1 VNVAKPAGAKKAAK
15 KKAAKKKA
23 PTKKAPTKKAAK
35 KKAPA
40 AADRY
45 RVEDLAEAAGVA
57 VDTVRYYQR
66 RKLLAPPGKEGRVA
80 WYGASHL
87 TRVKEIRALADRGF
101 TLAQIR
107 DLSTADATGL
117 LSDLAAKNAADPEL
131 DKAELARRAEVPEF
145 IVDIVV
151 NAGLLV
157 PVSGDRDGEARFPAD
172 AVDMLVAARTLVS
185 EGVTLEELTALAM
198 RHATHVEDVVDD
210 AIELFKRHRDRS
222 GGSRDD
228 LIGLMHRL
236 VPVASDLVGRHFER
250 TLLSRALARM
260 GDDPADAAALG
271 GGLVVLARRLDVRID
286 AVAIYTSSTED
297 HRALW
302 IRPERGLAFV
312 GLGAVESITPVGEGR
327 FSAASAARA
336 ALAARV
342 HRTGPA
348 DAPAPMLMGGFS
360 FSSSGWGGPAPDT
373 ARGPDWTGFPEANW
387 VLPELTFVDR
397 PDGSWILAAARVGAG
412 VEDTTA
418 IDELDRL
425 VDAVVADLPPAVAVD
440 LDFRDGEV
448 SSKGPTAAPYEA
460 LVADAV
466 SAISAGELGKVVLAR
481 THEESGVDPTVVI
494 ARLRARYPSCA
505 VFSFAVGGRQF
516 LGASPEQLVA
526 LDGRQVRTAALA
538 GTTGVGWDTTTDRG
552 LAAEMLAS
560 AKIRAEHQF
569 VVDDI
574 SDRLAALG
582 LVGET
587 LPEPEVLRLARLQ
600 HLRTPITARIE
611 RRSGGVSD
619 MDVLRVAGVLHPT
632 PAVAGTPTAAA
643 VAWLESREAFD
654 RGWYAAPVGWC
665 DLDGN
670 GELRVALR
678 SALVDEK
685 GRATLFSGAGIVA
698 DSVPADELAETG
710 VKLRALLDVMD
721 R

>member
-1 VNVAKPAGAKKAAK
+1 MNVAEDPE
-15 KKAAKKKA
+15 
-23 PTKKAPTKKAAK
+23 
-35 KKAPA
+35 
-40 AADRY
+40 RY
-45 RVEDLAEAAGVA
+45 RVEELAEIVGVA

-66 RKLLAPPGKEGRVA
+66 RKLLAPPHKEGRIA
-80 WYGASHL
+80 WYDAAHHRRL
-87 TRVKEIRALADRGF
+87 TEIRALADRGF

-107 DLSTADATGL
+107 DLSSDDASGL
-117 LSDLAAKNAADPEL
+117 LADLAAQHAADPDL
-131 DKAELARRAEVPEF
+131 DRAELARRAEVPEF
-145 IVDIVV
+145 IVDLVV
-151 NAGLLV
+151 DAGLLV
-157 PVSGDRDGEARFPAD
+157 PVAAEGGSEPRFPAD

-198 RHATHVEDVVDD
+198 RHATHVEDVIDD
-210 AIELFKRHRDRS
+210 AIEVFKRHSDRR
-222 GGSRDD
+222 GGNRDD
-228 LIGLMHRL
+228 LIGMMHRL

-250 TLLSRALARM
+250 TLRARALARM
-260 GDDPADAAALG
+260 GDDPAHAAALG
-271 GGLVVLARRLDVRID
+271 GGLVVLARRLDVRVD
-286 AVAIYTSSTED
+286 PVAVFAASAEH

-302 IRPERGLAFV
+302 IRPDRGFALV
-312 GLGAVESITPVGEGR
+312 GLGAVEVVNPVGEGR

-348 DAPAPMLMGGFS
+348 DAPAPVLLGGFS
-360 FSSSGWGGPAPDT
+360 FSSSGWSGPAS
-373 ARGPDWTGFPEANW
+373 AGERGPDWSGFPEASW
-387 VLPELTFVDR
+387 VLPALTFVDR
-397 PDGSWILAAARVGAG
+397 PDGSWILAAARVDAG
-412 VEDTTA
+412 VEDA
-418 IDELDRL
+418 VAVDGLDRRL
-425 VDAVVADLPPAVAVD
+425 DTVVAELPAAVAVD

-448 SSKGPTAAPYEA
+448 TTDGPGAAAYEA

-466 SAISAGELGKVVLAR
+466 AAISAGEMGKVVVAR
-481 THEESGVDPTVVI
+481 THEETAIDPLPVI

-505 VFSFAVGGRQF
+505 VFSFAFGERQF

-538 GTTGVGWDTTTDRG
+538 GTTGVGWDDTTDRG
-552 LAAEMLAS
+552 LAAEMLSS

-569 VVDDI
+569 VVADI
-574 SDRLAALG
+574 TERLAALG

-587 LPEPEVLRLARLQ
+587 PPEPEVLRLARLQ

-611 RRSGGVSD
+611 RRAGGVSD

-643 VAWLESREAFD
+643 VRWLEARESFD

-678 SALVDEK
+678 SALVDEH
-685 GRATLFSGAGIVA
+685 GTATLFSGAGIVA
-698 DSVPADELAETG
+698 DSVPHDELAETG
-710 VKLRALLDVMD
+710 VKLRALLDVME

>member
-1 VNVAKPAGAKKAAK
+1 MVEHPEH
-15 KKAAKKKA
+15 
-23 PTKKAPTKKAAK
+23 PE
-35 KKAPA
+35 
-40 AADRY
+40 RY
-45 RVEDLAEAAGVA
+45 RVEEIAERVGIA
-57 VDTVRYYQR
+57 VDTIRYYQR
-66 RKLLAPPGKEGRVA
+66 RKLLAAPHKQGRVA
-80 WYGASHL
+80 WYDASHRRRL
-87 TRVKEIRALADRGF
+87 EEIRALADRGF
-101 TLAQIR
+101 TLAQIK
-107 DLSTADATGL
+107 DLSSDDASGL
-117 LSDLAAKNAADPEL
+117 LADLAAKHAGDPDL

-151 NAGLLV
+151 SAGLLV
-157 PVSGDRDGEARFPAD
+157 PVAAAGSDEPRFPAD

-198 RHATHVEDVVDD
+198 RHATHVEDVIDD
-210 AIELFKRHRDRS
+210 AIELFKRHSDRR

-228 LIGLMHRL
+228 LIGMMHRL

-250 TLLSRALARM
+250 TLRARALARM
-260 GDDPADAAALG
+260 GGDPADVAALG
-271 GGLVVLARRLDVRID
+271 GGLVVLARRLDVRVD
-286 AVAIYTSSTED
+286 AVAVFASSTEH
-297 HRALW
+297 HRSLW
-302 IRPERGLAFV
+302 IRPDRGLAFV
-312 GLGAVESITPVGEGR
+312 GLGAVEMINPVGDGR

-348 DAPAPMLMGGFS
+348 DAPAPVLMGGFS
-360 FSSSGWGGPAPDT
+360 FSSSGWGATGVDT
-373 ARGPDWTGFPEANW
+373 ERGPDWSGFPEASW
-387 VLPELTFVDR
+387 ALPELTFVDR
-397 PDGSWILAAARVGAG
+397 PDGSWILAATRVEGG
-412 VEDTTA
+412 VEDSAA
-418 IDELDRL
+418 IDALDRR
-425 VDAVVADLPPAVAVD
+425 VDAVVAELPAAVPVD

-448 SSKGPTAAPYEA
+448 NTDGPGAAAYEA
-460 LVADAV
+460 LVAEAV
-466 SAISAGELGKVVLAR
+466 KAIAAGEMGKVVLAR
-481 THEESGVDPTVVI
+481 THEEPDVDATAVI
-494 ARLRARYPSCA
+494 ARLRARYPTCA
-505 VFSFAVGGRQF
+505 VFSFAVGERQF

-538 GTTGVGWDTTTDRG
+538 GTTGVGWDDTTDKG

-574 SDRLAALG
+574 TQRLAALG

-587 LPEPEVLRLARLQ
+587 PPEPEVLRLARLQ

-611 RRSGGVSD
+611 RRAGGVSD

-643 VAWLESREAFD
+643 VGWLEAREAFD

-678 SALVDEK
+678 SALVDEH
-685 GRATLFSGAGIVA
+685 GTAILFSGAGIVA
-698 DSVPADELAETG
+698 DSVPHDELAETG

>member
-1 VNVAKPAGAKKAAK
+1 MTVASEP
-15 KKAAKKKA
+15 
-23 PTKKAPTKKAAK
+23 
-35 KKAPA
+35 
-40 AADRY
+40 DRY
-45 RVEDLAEAAGVA
+45 RVEDLADAVGVA

-66 RKLLAPPGKEGRVA
+66 RKLLAPPQKEGRVA
-80 WYGASHL
+80 WYDATHL
-87 TRVKEIRALADRGF
+87 ARVKEIRALAERGF
-101 TLAQIR
+101 TLAQIK
-107 DLSTADATGL
+107 DLSTDDASGL
-117 LSDLAAKNAADPEL
+117 LADLAAQNAVDPDL

-145 IVDIVV
+145 IVDLVV

-157 PVSGDRDGEARFPAD
+157 PVAGTADGEVRFPAD

-198 RHATHVEDVVDD
+198 RHATHVEDVIDD
-210 AIELFKRHRDRS
+210 AIELFKRHSDRM

-250 TLLSRALARM
+250 TLRTRALARM
-260 GDDPADAAALG
+260 GDDPADIAALG
-271 GGLVVLARRLDVRID
+271 GGLVVLARRLEVRID
-286 AVAIYTSSTED
+286 AVAVHAASTEH

-312 GLGAVESITPVGEGR
+312 GLGAVETITPTGEGR

-336 ALAARV
+336 ALAARI
-342 HRTGPA
+342 HRSGPA
-348 DAPAPMLMGGFS
+348 DAPAPILMGGFS
-360 FSSSGWGGPAPDT
+360 FSSSGWGGPTVDSK
-373 ARGPDWTGFPEANW
+373 RGPDWTGFPEASW

-397 PDGSWILAAARVGAG
+397 PDGSWILAASRVDAG
-412 VEDTTA
+412 VAETEA
-418 IDELDRL
+418 IDGLDRL
-425 VDAVVADLPPAVAVD
+425 VDAVVADLPPTVAVD
-440 LDFRDGEV
+440 LEFRDGEV
-448 SSKGPTAAPYEA
+448 SIEGPTAAPYEA

-466 SAISAGELGKVVLAR
+466 SAISAGEMGKVVLAR
-481 THEESGVDPTVVI
+481 THEEAGIDVTAVI

-505 VFSFAVGGRQF
+505 VFSFGAGDRQF
-516 LGASPEQLVA
+516 IGASPEQLVA
-526 LDGRQVRTAALA
+526 LDGRQVHTAALA
-538 GTTGVGWDTTTDRG
+538 GTTGVGWDDTTDQG
-552 LAAEMLAS
+552 LAAEMLSS
-560 AKIRAEHQF
+560 AKIRNEHQF

-582 LVGET
+582 LVNET
-587 LPEPEVLRLARLQ
+587 PPEPEVLRLARLQ

-619 MDVLRVAGVLHPT
+619 MDVLRIAGVLHPT

-643 VAWLESREAFD
+643 VNWLEAREAFD

-678 SALVDEK
+678 SALVD
-685 GRATLFSGAGIVA
+685 GDGNATLFSGAGIVA

>member
-1 VNVAKPAGAKKAAK
+1 VADKPTRFRVEELAD
-15 KKAAKKKA
+15 
-23 PTKKAPTKKAAK
+23 
-35 KKAPA
+35 
-40 AADRY
+40 AADI
-45 RVEDLAEAAGVA
+45 A

-66 RKLLAPPGKEGRVA
+66 RKLLALPEKDGRVA
-80 WYGASHL
+80 WYSQAQL
-87 TRVKEIRALADRGF
+87 DRVLEIRALADQGF
-101 TLAQIR
+101 TLAQIKE
-107 DLSTADATGL
+107 LSTGDATGL
-117 LSDLAAKNAADPEL
+117 LADLAAQNAADPHL

-145 IVDIVV
+145 IIDVV
-151 NAGLLV
+151 VGAGLLIPAV
-157 PVSGDRDGEARFPAD
+157 VEGASADDEARFPAE

-210 AIELFKRHRDRS
+210 AIELFKRHSDRR
-222 GGSRDD
+222 GGNRDD

-250 TLLSRALARM
+250 TLRTRALARM
-260 GDDPADAAALG
+260 GDDPAAAAALG
-271 GGLVVLARRLDVRID
+271 GGLVVLARRLDTRID
-286 AVAIYTSSTED
+286 PVAVYAASTEH

-302 IRPERGLAFV
+302 MRPERGMALV
-312 GLGAVESITPVGEGR
+312 GLGSVETITPVGDGR

-348 DAPAPMLMGGFS
+348 DAPAPVLIGGFA
-360 FSSSGWGGPAPDT
+360 FSSTGWGGIPAPP
-373 ARGPDWTGFPEANW
+373 RGPDWSGFPEASW
-387 VLPELTFVDR
+387 ILPELTFVDR
-397 PDGSWILAAARVGAG
+397 PDGSWLLAAARVAAG
-412 VEDTTA
+412 EEDA
-418 IDELDRL
+418 AA
-425 VDAVVADLPPAVAVD
+425 VDALERRIEASIAELPAPCSTD
-440 LDFRDGEV
+440 LDFRNGEV
-448 SSKGPTAAPYEA
+448 SIEGPTAAPYQA
-460 LVADAV
+460 LVAEAV
-466 SAISAGELGKVVLAR
+466 SAIGGSDLGKVVLAR
-481 THEESGVDPTVVI
+481 THEEQDVDVVDVL
-494 ARLRARYPSCA
+494 ARLRARYPTCA
-505 VFSFAVGGRQF
+505 VFSIAVGNREF
-516 LGASPEQLVA
+516 LGASPEELVA

-538 GTTGVGWDTTTDRG
+538 GTTGVGWDDKTDAG

-560 AKIRAEHQF
+560 AKIREEHAY

-574 SDRLAALG
+574 TNRLAALG

-587 LPEPEVLRLARLQ
+587 VTEPEVLRLARLQ

-611 RRSGGVSD
+611 RRAGGVSD

-643 VAWLESREAFD
+643 VSWLEAREAFD
-654 RGWYAAPVGWC
+654 RGWYASPVGWC

-678 SALVDEK
+678 SALVNVDTNT
-685 GRATLFSGAGIVA
+685 ATLFSGAGIVA

-710 VKLRALLDVMD
+710 MKLRALLDVME